1 MSPIAAKQYQREAV
15 DTALTIFRYAES
27 QLRQA
32 PDARERPAGSAYNG
46 CVLLEAPTG
55 SGKTLMAGMIAE
67 AFSRVD
73 QEGNAR
79 LLWFWF
85 TPFKGLV
92 DQARDVLK
100 QAFPGL
106 RVRDLQTDRV
116 TRNARSGDLFVTTWA
131 AVAANDKGSRR
142 ARQDGDSALSLD
154 EFIAQLREDGF
165 RIGAVVDEAH
175 HTFFKAGG
183 ESVKFYR
190 EVLSPDYTLM
200 VTATPNDRDVALFKR
215 ETGIAEIHR
224 NTVSRRSAVEAG
236 LIKEGV
242 TSIAFL
248 AGPDQRALVDFAQTA
263 LREAWTTHQRIRADL
278 RAAGIDLVPLML
290 VQVGNDDQAVGKA
303 RTLLTGLGVPDDAI
317 ASYTAKE
324 PNNDLLAVALDERK
338 EVLIFKVAVAL
349 GFDAPRAFVLAS
361 LRGAKDTDFGIQVV
375 GRILRVHRL
384 LQPGTL
390 DRTLPPGLRYGYVF
404 LADADN
410 QGGLVGAG
418 ERINAIRDEL
428 SKICPATIIVRV
440 GDGAPEVQVAEH
452 GQASLFRPLADSTD
466 CDPTVESPGT
476 GSARAPTDL
485 RDSGERAPIGYPLPP
500 IIDLLG
506 DPLTGT
512 LLPDR
517 SARDLPVT
525 AEQPMPTPA
534 TPRHPLRADAERV
547 LQTERLPISTADL
560 LQCLAAH
567 IGFDDTVI
575 NAGLRVNVTLT
586 RKTVGVFDGT
596 QETGQTQARLEDKAL
611 AAQAQL
617 QLLHFGYLHPQD
629 LSEAL
634 LARLKTEFGHRGFP
648 HDPATLDRALN
659 LIMATQPAL
668 LRQAEKACA
677 SRFKEVVDTGQWPAT
692 VAASPGAERS
702 RLNIY
707 GIMPDG
713 LNTPELAFARLLDAD
728 LSGAVEY
735 WDRNEPRKPWSVGIV
750 RPTGYQFFPD
760 FILKVKGR
768 SKGGGVLL
776 VETKGDHLMNSPE
789 TIEKITAEHQVYG
802 PVVMLKQDANGR
814 FMTVRWFEKTGR
826 CEEDQVFRVE
836 NLAGY

>member
-1 MSPIAAKQYQREAV
+1 M
-15 DTALTIFRYAES
+15 
-27 QLRQA
+27 
-32 PDARERPAGSAYNG
+32 
-46 CVLLEAPTG
+46 
-55 SGKTLMAGMIAE
+55 
-67 AFSRVD
+67 
-73 QEGNAR
+73 
-79 LLWFWF
+79 
-85 TPFKGLV
+85 
-92 DQARDVLK
+92 DQARGALK

-106 RVRDLQTDRV
+106 RVRDLQTDRI

-200 VTATPNDRDVALFKR
+200 VTATPNDRDVELFKR

-224 NTVSRRSAVEAG
+224 NRVSRRSAVEAG

-248 AGPDQRALVDFAQTA
+248 AGPDQKALVDFAQTA
-263 LREAWTTHQRIRADL
+263 LREAWATHQRIRADL
-278 RAAGIDLVPLML
+278 RTAGIDLVPLML

-303 RTLLTGLGVPDDAI
+303 RAMLTGLGVPDDAI

-440 GDGAPEVQVAEH
+440 GDGAPEV
-452 GQASLFRPLADSTD
+452 
-466 CDPTVESPGT
+466 
-476 GSARAPTDL
+476 
-485 RDSGERAPIGYPLPP
+485 
-500 IIDLLG
+500 
-506 DPLTGT
+506 
-512 LLPDR
+512 
-517 SARDLPVT
+517 
-525 AEQPMPTPA
+525 
-534 TPRHPLRADAERV
+534 
-547 LQTERLPISTADL
+547 
-560 LQCLAAH
+560 
-567 IGFDDTVI
+567 
-575 NAGLRVNVTLT
+575 
-586 RKTVGVFDGT
+586 
-596 QETGQTQARLEDKAL
+596 
-611 AAQAQL
+611 
-617 QLLHFGYLHPQD
+617 
-629 LSEAL
+629 
-634 LARLKTEFGHRGFP
+634 
-648 HDPATLDRALN
+648 
-659 LIMATQPAL
+659 
-668 LRQAEKACA
+668 
-677 SRFKEVVDTGQWPAT
+677 
-692 VAASPGAERS
+692 
-702 RLNIY
+702 
-707 GIMPDG
+707 
-713 LNTPELAFARLLDAD
+713 
-728 LSGAVEY
+728 
-735 WDRNEPRKPWSVGIV
+735 
-750 RPTGYQFFPD
+750 
-760 FILKVKGR
+760 
-768 SKGGGVLL
+768 
-776 VETKGDHLMNSPE
+776 
-789 TIEKITAEHQVYG
+789 
-802 PVVMLKQDANGR
+802 
-814 FMTVRWFEKTGR
+814 
-826 CEEDQVFRVE
+826 
-836 NLAGY
+836 

>member
-1 MSPIAAKQYQREAV
+1 MSIAPKHYQREAV
-15 DTALTIFRYAES
+15 ETALTIFRHAEA

-32 PDARERPAGSAYNG
+32 PDARERRVASAYNG

-67 AFSRVD
+67 AFSRAER
-73 QEGNAR
+73 EGNAR
-79 LLWFWF
+79 ILWFWF

-92 DQARDVLK
+92 DQARGALK

-106 RVRDLQTDRV
+106 RVRDLQTDRI

-142 ARQDGDSALSLD
+142 ARQDGDSTLSLD
-154 EFIAQLREDGF
+154 EFIVQLREDGF

-200 VTATPNDRDVALFKR
+200 VTATPNDGDVERFKK

-248 AGPDQRALVDFAQTA
+248 AGPDQQALVDFAQTA
-263 LREAWTTHQRIRADL
+263 LREAWATHQRIRADL

-303 RTLLTGLGVPDDAI
+303 RTLLTGLGVPEDAI

-361 LRGAKDTDFGIQVV
+361 LRGARDTDFGIQVV

-390 DRTLPPGLRYGYVF
+390 ERTLPPGLRYGYVF

-428 SKICPATIIVRV
+428 SRICPATIVVRV
-440 GDGAPEVQVAEH
+440 GDGAPEVQVAAH
-452 GQASLFRPLADSTD
+452 GQASLFRPRAETTD
-466 CDPTVESPGT
+466 GALVP
-476 GSARAPTDL
+476 GSASTNPTSVTADL
-485 RDSGERAPIGYPLPP
+485 PDSGATAPIRYPLPP
-500 IIDLLG
+500 ILDLLG

-512 LLPDR
+512 LLPTR
-517 SARDLPVT
+517 SVQDQPT
-525 AEQPMPTPA
+525 ATGQPMPAPGV
-534 TPRHPLRADAERV
+534 PRHPLRTDAERV
-547 LQTERLPISTADL
+547 LKTERLPISTADL
-560 LQCLAAH
+560 LQCIAAK

-586 RKTVGVFDGT
+586 RKTVGIFDGA
-596 QETGQTQARLEDKAL
+596 QETGHTQARLEDRAL
-611 AAQAQL
+611 AAQAQG
-617 QLLHFGYLHPQD
+617 QLLHYGYLDPRD
-629 LSEAL
+629 LSMAL
-634 LARLKTEFGHRGFP
+634 LARLKTEFGHRGFA
-648 HDPATLDRALN
+648 DDDVTLDRALN
-659 LIMATQPAL
+659 LIMATHPAL

-677 SRFKEVVDTGQWPAT
+677 GRFKEVIDTGQWPA
-692 VAASPGAERS
+692 AMEALPGAERS
-702 RLNIY
+702 PLNVY
-707 GIMPDG
+707 GVMPDG
-713 LNTPELAFARLLDAD
+713 INSLELAFARLLDAD
-728 LSGAVEY
+728 CSGTLDY
-735 WDRNEPRKPWSVGIV
+735 WYRNEPHKPWSVGIV
-750 RPTGYQFFPD
+750 RPNGYQFFPD

-768 SKGGGVLL
+768 VKGGGLLL
-776 VETKGDHLMNSPE
+776 VETKGDHLLNSLE
-789 TIEKITAEHQVYG
+789 TIDKLTAEHQVYG
-802 PVVMLKQDANGR
+802 PALLLKQDANGR

>member
-1 MSPIAAKQYQREAV
+1 
-15 DTALTIFRYAES
+15 
-27 QLRQA
+27 
-32 PDARERPAGSAYNG
+32 
-46 CVLLEAPTG
+46 
-55 SGKTLMAGMIAE
+55 
-67 AFSRVD
+67 
-73 QEGNAR
+73 
-79 LLWFWF
+79 
-85 TPFKGLV
+85 
-92 DQARDVLK
+92 
-100 QAFPGL
+100 
-106 RVRDLQTDRV
+106 
-116 TRNARSGDLFVTTWA
+116 
-131 AVAANDKGSRR
+131 
-142 ARQDGDSALSLD
+142 
-154 EFIAQLREDGF
+154 
-165 RIGAVVDEAH
+165 
-175 HTFFKAGG
+175 
-183 ESVKFYR
+183 
-190 EVLSPDYTLM
+190 
-200 VTATPNDRDVALFKR
+200 
-215 ETGIAEIHR
+215 
-224 NTVSRRSAVEAG
+224 
-236 LIKEGV
+236 
-242 TSIAFL
+242 
-248 AGPDQRALVDFAQTA
+248 
-263 LREAWTTHQRIRADL
+263 
-278 RAAGIDLVPLML
+278 
-290 VQVGNDDQAVGKA
+290 
-303 RTLLTGLGVPDDAI
+303 
-317 ASYTAKE
+317 
-324 PNNDLLAVALDERK
+324 
-338 EVLIFKVAVAL
+338 
-349 GFDAPRAFVLAS
+349 VLAS

-440 GDGAPEVQVAEH
+440 GDGAPEVQVAAH
-452 GQASLFRPLADSTD
+452 GQASLFRPLADSSD
-466 CDPTVESPGT
+466 SDPTLESPGT

-485 RDSGERAPIGYPLPP
+485 RDPGERAPIGYPLPP
-500 IIDLLG
+500 IMDLLG

-525 AEQPMPTPA
+525 AGQPMPAPA

-547 LQTERLPISTADL
+547 LKTERLPISTADL

-586 RKTVGVFDGT
+586 RKTVGVFDGA

-629 LSEAL
+629 LSAAL

-648 HDPATLDRALN
+648 DDPATLDRALN

-677 SRFKEVVDTGQWPAT
+677 GRFEEVVDTGQWPAT
-692 VAASPGAERS
+692 VEAPPGAERS
-702 RLNIY
+702 RLNVY
-707 GIMPDG
+707 GVMPDG
-713 LNTPELAFARLLDAD
+713 LNTLELTFARLLDAE

-735 WDRNEPRKPWSVGIV
+735 WYRNEPRKPWSVGIV

-768 SKGGGVLL
+768 SKGGGFLL
-776 VETKGDHLMNSPE
+776 VETKGDHLMNSLE

>member
-1 MSPIAAKQYQREAV
+1 MSRIAAKHYQQEAV
-15 DTALTIFRYAES
+15 DTALTIFRHAES
-27 QLRQA
+27 QLRRA
-32 PDARERPAGSAYNG
+32 PDARERRVASAYNG

-73 QEGNAR
+73 REGNAR
-79 LLWFWF
+79 ILWFWF

-92 DQARDVLK
+92 DQARGALK

-106 RVRDLQTDRV
+106 RVRDLQTDRI

-131 AVAANDKGSRR
+131 AVAANNKDTRRVRKG
-142 ARQDGDSALSLD
+142 GDSALGLD
-154 EFIAQLREDGF
+154 EFIAELREDGF

-200 VTATPNDRDVALFKR
+200 VTATPNDRDVELFKR

-242 TSIAFL
+242 TSVAFL
-248 AGPDQRALVDFAQTA
+248 AGPDQKALVDLARIA
-263 LREAWTTHQRIRADL
+263 LCEAWATHQRIGRDL

-361 LRGAKDTDFGIQVV
+361 LRGARDTDFGIQVV

-428 SKICPATIIVRV
+428 SRICPATIVVRV
-440 GDGAPEVQVAEH
+440 GDGAPEIQVAEH
-452 GQASLFRPLADSTD
+452 GQASLFRPLGEPTD
-466 CDPTVESPGT
+466 GDPTLGSP
-476 GSARAPTDL
+476 SANSTRAPTDL
-485 RDSGERAPIGYPLPP
+485 PDSGEMAPIGYPLPP

-506 DPLTGT
+506 DPLIGT

-525 AEQPMPTPA
+525 AGQTMPAPA
-534 TPRHPLRADAERV
+534 APRHPFRTDAGRV
-547 LQTERLPISTADL
+547 LKTERLPISTADL

-567 IGFDDTVI
+567 IAFDDTVI

-586 RKTVGVFDGT
+586 RKTVGVFDGA
-596 QETGQTQARLEDKAL
+596 QETGQTEARLEDKAL

-677 SRFKEVVDTGQWPAT
+677 GRFKEIVDTAQWPAS
-692 VAASPGAERS
+692 VDALPGAERS
-702 RLNIY
+702 PLNVY
-707 GIMPDG
+707 GVIPDG
-713 LNTPELAFARLLDAD
+713 LNTLELAFARLLDAD
-728 LSGAVEY
+728 CSGTLEY
-735 WDRNEPRKPWSVGIV
+735 WYRNEPHKPWSVGIV

-760 FILKVKGR
+760 FILKVKER
-768 SKGGGVLL
+768 AKGGGLLL
-776 VETKGDHLMNSPE
+776 VETKGDQLLNSPD
-789 TIEKITAEHQVYG
+789 TIEKIHAEHQLYG
-802 PVVMLKQDANGR
+802 PVLMLKQDANGR

-836 NLAGY
+836 HLAGY